1 MACLLVPAAEAVITT
16 IASKVMRSK
25 EKAHEAVPETVE
37 IQLDGGHIE
46 TAEKTPFSH
55 KLKWLSNLLWGG
67 SGLLALEHIWH
78 GEIVPVFPFLTAAE
92 NPADMAEMLHEM
104 STVGVTMSA
113 VVTAVWLGMVAV
125 SSAIEKRALKESPA
139 TTEES

>member
-16 IASKVMRSK
+16 IASKVMKSK
-25 EKAHEAVPETVE
+25 ENEVVEVQHDGEHPE
-37 IQLDGGHIE
+37 I
-46 TAEKTPFSH
+46 AEKIPFSH

-92 NPADMAEMLHEM
+92 NPADMAEMLREM
-104 STVGVTMSA
+104 STVGVAMSA
-113 VVTAVWLGMVAV
+113 AVTAVWLGMVAV
-125 SSAIEKRALKESPA
+125 SSIFEKKALKELTT

>member
-25 EKAHEAVPETVE
+25 ENEAAEV
-37 IQLDGGHIE
+37 QLDGEHIE
-46 TAEKTPFSH
+46 TAEKIPFSR
-55 KLKWLSNLLWGG
+55 KLKWLNNLLWGG

-78 GEIVPVFPFLTAAE
+78 GEIVPWFPFLSSAE
-92 NPADMAEMLHEM
+92 NPADLAEMLHEM
-104 STVGVTMSA
+104 STVGVAMSA
-113 VVTAVWLGMVAV
+113 AVTAVWLGMVAV
-125 SSAIEKRALKESPA
+125 SSVFEKKALKKSP

>member
-25 EKAHEAVPETVE
+25 ENEAVPAVE
-37 IQLDGGHIE
+37 IQHDGEHPE
-46 TAEKTPFSH
+46 TAEKIPFSH

-104 STVGVTMSA
+104 STVGVAMSA
-113 VVTAVWLGMVAV
+113 AVTAVWLGMVAV
-125 SSAIEKRALKESPA
+125 SSIFEKKALKDQPT